1 MHEPSLRELTA
12 TYYGGAEEAAS
23 LSYRRYRE
31 KVKGWDRPEGGLAV
45 GDRVRFTRMYTHGPS
60 RVFAGDSAVVVRGG
74 DGGEDVDVC
83 LADGTTVPLPS
94 GYAEFA
100 GKSAEKEESV
110 QLTVRAESASGLA
123 GDHDSKLLL
132 SCGAGVWA
140 TGTRASRSPRWN
152 EAFTTAL
159 PIDGLPATIRCEA
172 HADGGCVGVGTA
184 VVTATAAEGLPVVM
198 RLRPPPDRS
207 LPLTTSTGGC
217 GRVHLRAVAQ
227 RRTAKQLCDSGAAEV
242 LGGVRRGAVRAAD
255 WVGSAVG
262 RMRCYDA
269 GLRFVSEARGEMA
282 AAVAEG
288 RDAALLRG
296 GARALEG
303 LPFGVSDRI
312 DVGCVRTRVGAA
324 DHVPGRS
331 AAVVRAATAAGAV
344 FVAKLRSNP
353 LQRTAAG
360 VSPAAAA
367 AGCPRLPHDPTLPAG
382 NGCSGCAVAVSCGAV
397 ACAFGVDAFGGCR
410 LPSALCGVACLKPAA
425 DRYGGAAGVVES
437 VPAAEAV
444 CLMARTVRDV
454 AAIDSALAAT
464 PEASPPLA
472 PPRFGVAPHR
482 PAALSQQAAGVWQ
495 SVCSPR
501 GAAPAAKAWPE
512 PPSTASATRRRPLRS
527 SGGAAAWPRRR
538 CGSEQPE
545 CGRTDTLAA
554 RRCTW
559 RSGGACTRP
568 EQRAPERPAA
578 RRTPPPPPTARAR
591 SRSRASPPQCPPPE
605 RTCCCRPLSARCR
618 ARGRAGWTRWGRRR
632 RSWRGCGCPASS
644 CRPPS
649 ARPRCCRSACCL
661 RAASRRCSAQ
671 ACGALRRCRG
681 CPPRRRPPP
690 SSRGRS
696 APPAPT
702 RCRRSHRRRGRCS
715 LRRRSSQ
722 RTRRRR
728 RRGSDRRGRGDAR
741 SKQNKN
747 KRSRLLAASGMF
759 TPLLPP
765 RLASGC
771 AAARRT
777 VRSPLPFP

>member
-495 SVCSPR
+495 SVCSALARAGAVMTPVDISAALDSTPTHR
-501 GAAPAAKAWPE
+501 PAPAPAAPALAAWCGPGGE
-512 PPSTASATRRRPLRS
+512 GVAGAAFDSVGDAEEAVAEQRRGGGVAAAAVWVGAARVWAHGYTGGEALHVEEWRRVHAARATRARAARRAADAAAAADRACSVAQQSFAAAMSAAGADVLLSPAVSALPSERAGGVDS
-527 SGGAAAWPRRR
+527 LGAAAA
-538 CGSEQPE
+538 E
-545 CGRTDTLAA
+545 LAGM
-554 RRCTW
+554 RLP
-559 RSGGACTRP
+559 SLVV
-568 EQRAPERPAA
+568 PAA
-578 RRTPPPPPTARAR
+578 LCPSTLLPFSVLLEGSVEAVLSAGLWCAAALPGVPAPPPPPAEQPRPVCAARPHPLPPVTP
-591 SRSRASPPQCPPPE
+591 SPRALQPAPPKQPAYPPP
-605 RTCCCRPLSARCR
+605 P
-618 ARGRAGWTRWGRRR
+618 
-632 RSWRGCGCPASS
+632 
-644 CRPPS
+644 
-649 ARPRCCRSACCL
+649 
-661 RAASRRCSAQ
+661 
-671 ACGALRRCRG
+671 
-681 CPPRRRPPP
+681 
-690 SSRGRS
+690 
-696 APPAPT
+696 
-702 RCRRSHRRRGRCS
+702 
-715 LRRRSSQ
+715 
-722 RTRRRR
+722 
-728 RRGSDRRGRGDAR
+728 
-741 SKQNKN
+741 
-747 KRSRLLAASGMF
+747 
-759 TPLLPP
+759 PP
-765 RLASGC
+765 RL
-771 AAARRT
+771 RPPRP
-777 VRSPLPFP
+777 R